1 MAGVHGRHGVVVKKQ
16 SVFGNKGWIGNICSV
31 RQGQV
36 GTAPSSQDG
45 IDSSNGVALMN
56 IQTILIKA

>member
-1 MAGVHGRHGVVVKKQ
+1 MKKQ

-31 RQGQV
+31 RQRQV